1 MLHCM
6 GPSNQPD
13 ALTPLRDNAVFAVT
27 SIINTLKP
35 GVTKTIAERYR
46 DLAFRYPPTFPQ
58 PQRVWKGLLSASQ
71 MQALLDISSITP
83 TTPNNS
89 ALVKT
94 IKSIQAI
101 LATSLL
107 DIRAMLTTLTYPT
120 QRKFQQTPCEA
131 PSAPQLVAIA
141 NKTTKPI
148 TSYFPSAS
156 TTLRTNNKTFTQ
168 LFHSGRTKSPRPIYP
183 RGSRTSD
190 PHRSKISVI
199 PPYIPHVATAT
210 HSSSGG
216 PSQYRCKVHSPLSS
230 SNSNTLSSA
239 SLVTPPHC
247 PSASAHSVNPQR
259 QALYFSDVIAN
270 GGFDNLSTSQA
281 HNLSTPASPLGTIHH
296 DIQPLEVN
304 LISREPLRLH
314 SSLSC
319 TNTVPDR
326 TTPSSNVHTQANG
339 PHQQSFSGFQSPR
352 SRSRSFPSDG
362 RLDGD

>member
-1 MLHCM
+1 M
-6 GPSNQPD
+6 GPSQQRD
-13 ALTPLRDNAVFAVT
+13 VLTPLRDNAVFAVT

-35 GVTKTIAERYR
+35 GLAKTIAERYR
-46 DLAFRYPPTFPQ
+46 DLAFRYPPTSPQ

-71 MQALLDISSITP
+71 LQALLDTSSITP

-89 ALVKT
+89 SLVKT

-101 LATSLL
+101 LASSLL

-120 QRKFQQTPCEA
+120 QRKFQQASCEA

-141 NKTTKPI
+141 TKTTKPI

-156 TTLRTNNKTFTQ
+156 TTPRTHKTFTR

-190 PHRSKISVI
+190 IHFSQVSVI
-199 PPYIPHVATAT
+199 PPYTPHVATAT
-210 HSSSGG
+210 HLS
-216 PSQYRCKVHSPLSS
+216 PPAALSQYRRNAHPLLSS
-230 SNSNTLSSA
+230 SNSNAPLSA
-239 SLVTPPHC
+239 SLATPLHSL
-247 PSASAHSVNPQR
+247 SASVHSVNPLR

-270 GGFDNLSTSQA
+270 GGFDNPPTSSA
-281 HNLSTPASPLGTIHH
+281 HHLSTPASPPGSLHH

-304 LISREPLRLH
+304 LLSRGPLRPH
-314 SSLSC
+314 PTLSC
-319 TNTVPDR
+319 TIKVPAR
-326 TTPSSNVHTQANG
+326 TTPSSNVHTQAIR
-339 PHQQSFSGFQSPR
+339 PHQQSVSGFQSPR